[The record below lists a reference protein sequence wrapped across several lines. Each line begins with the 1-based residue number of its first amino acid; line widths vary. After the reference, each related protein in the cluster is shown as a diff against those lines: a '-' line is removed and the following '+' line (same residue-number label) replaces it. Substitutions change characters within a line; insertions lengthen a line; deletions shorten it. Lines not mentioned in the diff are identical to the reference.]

1 MVINYNHSSGDRLR
15 SMLRM
20 QPALSQLIIVNVAVW
35 FVIQLIQL
43 AGLLSSPSGSGGDQ
57 IWLNIVLQWIGV
69 PAAIPNL
76 IQKPWTIITYM
87 FVQEGFWHLF
97 FNMIW
102 LYWFGKIFM
111 EFMPGRKIYS
121 LYFIGGISGA
131 LTFILAYNIF
141 PVFEDTIAL
150 STTIGASA
158 SVMAITIATAV
169 LVPDYTVN
177 LIFIGPIKLKHIAIF
192 YVILDVLMIRSGN
205 AGGHFAHIGGAV
217 SGALFILFIRKDVAQ
232 RLGLNRLKSL
242 FTDPFRRK
250 QLHKVHSSKQRPLN
264 DDEYNRQ
271 KVQKQQK
278 IDHILDK
285 ISRSGYSS
293 LSAEEKDILFNSS
306 KNQ

>member
-1 MVINYNHSSGDRLR
+1 MINYNQPSGGRFR

-20 QPALSQLIIVNVAVW
+20 QPAISQLIMVNVAVW
-35 FVIQLIQL
+35 FALQLLQL
-43 AGLLSSPSGSGGDQ
+43 AGLLSAPSGTRGDQ
-57 IWLNIVLQWIGV
+57 IWLDIVLQWIGV
-69 PAAIPNL
+69 PASIPNL
-76 IQKPWTIITYM
+76 IQKPWTLITYM
-87 FVQEGFWHLF
+87 FVQEGFMHLF

-111 EFMPGRKIYS
+111 EFMPGRKIYT
-121 LYFIGGISGA
+121 LYFLGGISGA

-141 PVFEDTIAL
+141 PVFHDTIAL

-158 SVMAITIATAV
+158 SVMAITFATAV

-177 LIFIGPIKLKHIAIF
+177 LIFIGPIKIKHIAIF

-217 SGALFILFIRKDVAQ
+217 SGVLFILFIRKDVAQ
-232 RLGLNRLKSL
+232 RLGLSRLKSL
-242 FTDPFRRK
+242 LADPFRRK
-250 QLHKVHSSKQRPLN
+250 QLHKVHSQGRPLN

-293 LSAEEKDILFNSS
+293 LSAEEKEILFNSS

>member
-1 MVINYNHSSGDRLR
+1 MNYNQSAGERLK
-15 SMLRM
+15 SLLHM
-20 QPALSQLIIVNVAVW
+20 QPALSQLILVNVGVW
-35 FVIQLIQL
+35 FVLALVQLGGFL
-43 AGLLSSPSGSGGDQ
+43 FKPMGAGGDQ
-57 IWLNIVLQWIGV
+57 LWLNTVLQWIGV

-76 IQKPWTIITYM
+76 VQRPWTIITYM
-87 FVQEGFWHLF
+87 FVHEGFWHLF

-102 LYWFGKIFM
+102 LYWFGKIFL
-111 EFMPGRKIYS
+111 EFMPGRNIYT

-141 PVFEDTIAL
+141 PVFQDTIGL

-158 SVMAITIATAV
+158 SVLAITVATAV

-177 LIFIGPIKLKHIAIF
+177 LLFIGPVKIKYIAIF
-192 YVILDVLMIRSGN
+192 TLVLDVLMIRSGN
-205 AGGHFAHIGGAV
+205 AGGHFAHIGGAI

-232 RLGLNRLKSL
+232 RLGLLRLKSF

-250 QLHKVHSSKQRPLN
+250 QLHKVHSTGKPLT
-264 DDEYNRQ
+264 DDEYNKQ
-271 KVQKQQK
+271 KVLKQQK

-293 LSAEEKDILFNSS
+293 LSAEEKEILFNSS
-306 KNQ
+306 KKQ

>member
-1 MVINYNHSSGDRLR
+1 
-15 SMLRM
+15 M

-35 FVIQLIQL
+35 FVLQLLQL
-43 AGLLSSPSGSGGDQ
+43 TGLLFSPSGIRGDQ
-57 IWLNIVLQWIGV
+57 LWLDVVLQWIGV

-76 IQKPWTIITYM
+76 VQKPWTLITYM

-111 EFMPGRKIYS
+111 EFMPGRKIYT
-121 LYFIGGISGA
+121 LYIIGGISGA

-158 SVMAITIATAV
+158 SVMAITFATAV

-177 LIFIGPIKLKHIAIF
+177 LIFIGPIKIKHIAIF
-192 YVILDVLMIRSGN
+192 YVILDILMIRSGN

-232 RLGLNRLKSL
+232 KLGLNSL
-242 FTDPFRRK
+242 ISLVTDPFRRK
-250 QLHKVHSSKQRPLN
+250 QLHKVHSKGKPLS
-264 DDEYNRQ
+264 DDDYNRQ

-293 LSAEEKDILFNSS
+293 LSAEEKEILFNSS

>member
-1 MVINYNHSSGDRLR
+1 MNLNQSAGERIKSI
-15 SMLRM
+15 LRM
-20 QPALSQLIIVNVAVW
+20 QPAVSQLILVNVAVW
-35 FVIQLIQL
+35 FVLQLVKLGGFLFQPMG
-43 AGLLSSPSGSGGDQ
+43 ASGDQ
-57 IWLNIVLQWIGV
+57 VWLDIVLQWIGV
-69 PAAIPNL
+69 PASIPNL
-76 IQKPWTIITYM
+76 MLKPWTLVTYM

-111 EFMPGRKIYS
+111 EFMPGKKIYT

-131 LTFILAYNIF
+131 LTFILAYNVF
-141 PVFEDTIAL
+141 PVFKETIEL

-158 SVMAITIATAV
+158 SVLAITIATAV

-177 LIFIGPIKLKHIAIF
+177 LMFIGPVKIKYIAIF
-192 YVILDVLMIRSGN
+192 SLVLDVLMIRSGN
-205 AGGHFAHIGGAV
+205 AGGHFAHIGGAI

-232 RLGLNRLKSL
+232 RLGLFRLNSWL
-242 FTDPFRRK
+242 IDPFRRK
-250 QLHKVHSSKQRPLN
+250 QLHKVHSAQRPVT

-271 KVQKQQK
+271 KALKQKR

-285 ISRSGYSS
+285 ISHSGYSS
-293 LSAEEKDILFNSS
+293 LSAEEKEILFNSS

>member
-1 MVINYNHSSGDRLR
+1 MNYNQQSGDRLR

-35 FVIQLIQL
+35 FALQLLQL
-43 AGLLSSPSGSGGDQ
+43 AGLLSSPSGTRGDH
-57 IWLNIVLQWIGV
+57 IWLDIVVQWIGV

-111 EFMPGRKIYS
+111 EFMPGRKIYT

-141 PVFEDTIAL
+141 PVFQDTIAL

-177 LIFIGPIKLKHIAIF
+177 LIFIGPIKIKHIAIF
-192 YVILDVLMIRSGN
+192 YIILDVLMIRSGN

-217 SGALFILFIRKDVAQ
+217 SGAFFILFIRKDVAE
-232 RLGLNRLKSL
+232 RLGLKRLKSL
-242 FTDPFRRK
+242 LADSFRRK
-250 QLHKVHSSKQRPLN
+250 HLHKVHSKGRPLN

>member
-1 MVINYNHSSGDRLR
+1 MMNYNQSAGDRLR
-15 SMLRM
+15 SLAQMK
-20 QPALSQLIIVNVAVW
+20 PALSQLIMVNVGVW
-35 FVIQLIQL
+35 FILALVQL
-43 AGLLSSPSGSGGDQ
+43 AGFLSQPAGLAGDQ
-57 IWLNIVLQWIGV
+57 LWLEKLLPWIAV
-69 PAAIPNL
+69 PASVPNL
-76 IQKPWTIITYM
+76 MLKPWTLITYM

-121 LYFIGGISGA
+121 IYLIGGISGA
-131 LTFILAYNIF
+131 LMFILAYNIF
-141 PVFEDTIAL
+141 PVFHDTMEL

-158 SVMAITIATAV
+158 SVLAITIATAV
-169 LVPDYTVN
+169 LVPDYSVN
-177 LIFIGPIKLKHIAIF
+177 LLFIGQLKIKYIAIF
-192 YVILDVLMIRSGN
+192 TVILDVLMIRSGN
-205 AGGHFAHIGGAV
+205 AGGHIAHIGGAI

-232 RLGLNRLKSL
+232 RLGLLRLKTML
-242 FTDPFRRK
+242 NPFGRK
-250 QLHKVHSSKQRPLN
+250 PLRKVHSQKRPLN

-306 KNQ
+306 KKM